1 MGSNSSGPSIGQS
14 FCLSF
19 QAVRKRMDK
28 QGAHRTYSIPKRY
41 KDQFHMVQNSQ
52 TPVVWIMDVDATKIG
67 VGVKQTT
74 LSGK

>member
-1 MGSNSSGPSIGQS
+1 
-14 FCLSF
+14 
-19 QAVRKRMDK
+19 MDK

-74 LSGK
+74 LSGRCQYWPLAVNYCLYLLGIPKVSK